1 MQLDGGD
8 EGQEEDGVVFID
20 SEEQR
25 WGGEG
30 DCAEGG
36 GGQIDSA
43 ERPCDCEKD
52 GADGLYWRG

>member
-1 MQLDGGD
+1 M
-8 EGQEEDGVVFID
+8 FID